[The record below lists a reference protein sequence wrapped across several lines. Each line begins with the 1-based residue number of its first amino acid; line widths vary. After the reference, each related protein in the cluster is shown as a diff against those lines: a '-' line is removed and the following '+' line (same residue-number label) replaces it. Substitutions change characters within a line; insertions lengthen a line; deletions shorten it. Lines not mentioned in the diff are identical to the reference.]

1 MEALEYQGTGA
12 SRLRWAR
19 ACAAAALWSLPALV
33 LTVPKGLLPFG
44 LLLLG
49 SSLLIP
55 LRLAGAVRT
64 IGWPWWL
71 ALLATAGPLLVVAA
85 SILWSGSGEGLDGP
99 DRWLALPWVMAWA
112 WTLQPPR
119 DMLWRGALAGLVAG
133 AALAVVQVLGGEAR
147 AGAWSNPIV
156 FANGM
161 LVLMVLAV
169 FCRPS
174 RSWHWTGLGLLLGS
188 LAILLSGTRGTW
200 PGLALLLLV
209 SMLGSGWRSRRS
221 RMLLL
226 GAAVAAAAALL
237 ASVPGVTETARLTEL
252 RQDLRRI
259 EHGDHN
265 SSTGA
270 RLERLQVAAQA
281 FSDAP
286 WTGVGY
292 RGFDQAMQ
300 RVPAC
305 RGEAARELERCHYG
319 HAHNDLAEWAA
330 TMGVPGALALVLLYA
345 IPLGLFLWLCRITPG
360 QGPLRGSAA
369 AGAMLVAVYLL
380 GGLTQSMFAHQ
391 TSSALYAA
399 LCGLL
404 LGLALRESGR
414 HTSDDGTGVSTKV

>member
-1 MEALEYQGTGA
+1 
-12 SRLRWAR
+12 
-19 ACAAAALWSLPALV
+19 
-33 LTVPKGLLPFG
+33 
-44 LLLLG
+44 
-49 SSLLIP
+49 
-55 LRLAGAVRT
+55 
-64 IGWPWWL
+64 
-71 ALLATAGPLLVVAA
+71 
-85 SILWSGSGEGLDGP
+85 
-99 DRWLALPWVMAWA
+99 
-112 WTLQPPR
+112 
-119 DMLWRGALAGLVAG
+119 
-133 AALAVVQVLGGEAR
+133 
-147 AGAWSNPIV
+147 
-156 FANGM
+156 
-161 LVLMVLAV
+161 
-169 FCRPS
+169 
-174 RSWHWTGLGLLLGS
+174 
-188 LAILLSGTRGTW
+188 
-200 PGLALLLLV
+200 
-209 SMLGSGWRSRRS
+209 MLGSGWRSRRS

-259 EHGDHN
+259 DHGDHN

-414 HTSDDGTGVSTKV
+414 HTSDDGPGVSTKV

>member
-1 MEALEYQGTGA
+1 M
-12 SRLRWAR
+12 
-19 ACAAAALWSLPALV
+19 
-33 LTVPKGLLPFG
+33 
-44 LLLLG
+44 
-49 SSLLIP
+49 
-55 LRLAGAVRT
+55 
-64 IGWPWWL
+64 
-71 ALLATAGPLLVVAA
+71 
-85 SILWSGSGEGLDGP
+85 
-99 DRWLALPWVMAWA
+99 
-112 WTLQPPR
+112 
-119 DMLWRGALAGLVAG
+119 AGLVAG

-147 AGAWSNPIV
+147 AGAWFNPIV

-200 PGLALLLLV
+200 PGLALLLV

-259 EHGDHN
+259 DHGDHN

-391 TSSALYAA
+391 TTTSVYAA
-399 LCGLL
+399 FGGVL
-404 LGLALRESGR
+404 LGLALREARWRQPGGASAPVAAPR
-414 HTSDDGTGVSTKV
+414 R

>member
-99 DRWLALPWVMAWA
+99 DRWLAL
-112 WTLQPPR
+112 
-119 DMLWRGALAGLVAG
+119 
-133 AALAVVQVLGGEAR
+133 
-147 AGAWSNPIV
+147 
-156 FANGM
+156 
-161 LVLMVLAV
+161 
-169 FCRPS
+169 
-174 RSWHWTGLGLLLGS
+174 
-188 LAILLSGTRGTW
+188 
-200 PGLALLLLV
+200 LLLV

-259 EHGDHN
+259 DHGDHN

-414 HTSDDGTGVSTKV
+414 HTSDDGPGVSTKV

>member
-1 MEALEYQGTGA
+1 
-12 SRLRWAR
+12 
-19 ACAAAALWSLPALV
+19 
-33 LTVPKGLLPFG
+33 
-44 LLLLG
+44 
-49 SSLLIP
+49 
-55 LRLAGAVRT
+55 
-64 IGWPWWL
+64 
-71 ALLATAGPLLVVAA
+71 
-85 SILWSGSGEGLDGP
+85 
-99 DRWLALPWVMAWA
+99 
-112 WTLQPPR
+112 
-119 DMLWRGALAGLVAG
+119 
-133 AALAVVQVLGGEAR
+133 
-147 AGAWSNPIV
+147 
-156 FANGM
+156 M

-200 PGLALLLLV
+200 PGLALLLV

-259 EHGDHN
+259 DHGDHN

-404 LGLALRESGR
+404 LGLALREAGR
-414 HTSDDGTGVSTKV
+414 HTSDDGPGVSTKV

>member
-1 MEALEYQGTGA
+1 MESSQQDILDRIGPVPDDVDAPTLRGLIRRLGMRSSARNQFATRVTALSE
-12 SRLRWAR
+12 
-19 ACAAAALWSLPALV
+19 
-33 LTVPKGLLPFG
+33 
-44 LLLLG
+44 
-49 SSLLIP
+49 
-55 LRLAGAVRT
+55 
-64 IGWPWWL
+64 
-71 ALLATAGPLLVVAA
+71 
-85 SILWSGSGEGLDGP
+85 
-99 DRWLALPWVMAWA
+99 
-112 WTLQPPR
+112 
-119 DMLWRGALAGLVAG
+119 RGGLVDVR
-133 AALAVVQVLGGEAR
+133 LQLGDPE
-147 AGAWSNPIV
+147 
-156 FANGM
+156 
-161 LVLMVLAV
+161 
-169 FCRPS
+169 
-174 RSWHWTGLGLLLGS
+174 TG
-188 LAILLSGTRGTW
+188 LSGTRGTW

-414 HTSDDGTGVSTKV
+414 HTSDDGPGVSTKV

>member
-119 DMLWRGALAGLVAG
+119 DMLWSGALAGLVAG

-174 RSWHWTGLGLLLGS
+174 RSWHWTGLGLS
-188 LAILLSGTRGTW
+188 L
-200 PGLALLLLV
+200 
-209 SMLGSGWRSRRS
+209 
-221 RMLLL
+221 
-226 GAAVAAAAALL
+226 
-237 ASVPGVTETARLTEL
+237 
-252 RQDLRRI
+252 
-259 EHGDHN
+259 
-265 SSTGA
+265 
-270 RLERLQVAAQA
+270 
-281 FSDAP
+281 
-286 WTGVGY
+286 
-292 RGFDQAMQ
+292 
-300 RVPAC
+300 
-305 RGEAARELERCHYG
+305 
-319 HAHNDLAEWAA
+319 
-330 TMGVPGALALVLLYA
+330 
-345 IPLGLFLWLCRITPG
+345 
-360 QGPLRGSAA
+360 
-369 AGAMLVAVYLL
+369 
-380 GGLTQSMFAHQ
+380 
-391 TSSALYAA
+391 
-399 LCGLL
+399 
-404 LGLALRESGR
+404 
-414 HTSDDGTGVSTKV
+414 